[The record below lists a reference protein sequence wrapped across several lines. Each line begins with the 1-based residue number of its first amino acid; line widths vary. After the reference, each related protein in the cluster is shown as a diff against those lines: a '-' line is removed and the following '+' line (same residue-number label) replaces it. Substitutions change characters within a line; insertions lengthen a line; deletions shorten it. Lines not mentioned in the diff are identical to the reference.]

1 MQVVSVLIGSCKFCV
16 CLFYRRPSN
25 CAEVLDSLY
34 SVLCNVDVSLFSH
47 FVLIGDFIDFM
58 SPRQP
63 LFSMLQ
69 CITSSCHKLLPDPPI
84 TVTLVWKAALA
95 WRSHRAQATCVVYP
109 STTSPTRLP
118 GGGAVRGCQT
128 RPSSTRWDDDH
139 IVLYWMGLAESFM
152 LLNKAS

>member
-25 CAEVLDSLY
+25 CAEVLDSMY

-84 TVTLVWKAALA
+84 TVTLVFHLQLTLPLY
-95 WRSHRAQATCVVYP
+95 HIQLMLYLVPPFHLCQHL
-109 STTSPTRLP
+109 TTREYLSLIKYRHPLTNNHFLKK
-118 GGGAVRGCQT
+118 G
-128 RPSSTRWDDDH
+128 SL
-139 IVLYWMGLAESFM
+139 VLLTQES
-152 LLNKAS
+152 K